1 SGATSERRS
10 SCGGGMASYSLY
22 SSGWTGD
29 ASASGTGSCATAA
42 HAHAQKSAAAAARL
56 TPLLGRYVFMSLFRP
71 GAVFLAYDL
80 PDTDVQHIG
89 DNHHLSARQG
99 QPVDVDVR
107 HFPGLPVE
115 RDDRPAP
122 EPQDLPHGHRAL
134 AQVRG
139 KG

>member
-1 SGATSERRS
+1 EGSGAGSAGSMSGVSGTVSPGDSGATSERRS

-80 PDTDVQHIG
+80 PDTDVQH
-89 DNHHLSARQG
+89 
-99 QPVDVDVR
+99 
-107 HFPGLPVE
+107 
-115 RDDRPAP
+115 
-122 EPQDLPHGHRAL
+122 
-134 AQVRG
+134 
-139 KG
+139 